1 MMKVD
6 LHIHT
11 VASGHAHNTILEY
24 LTMAKKLEMSVIGI
38 SDHGPFCPD
47 VTINEAYFRALTR
60 LPRRVDRVLILRGIE
75 ANIIDAEGNLDI
87 SDKVIERLDYVMAGL
102 HEIKNVK
109 NRGVK
114 KNTAAIVNAIRSGR
128 IDIVTHPFFTKE
140 FSLDIEK
147 ISNEACAHNVLLELN
162 VSCLARRKMQKDTLL
177 NLKKMI
183 GIAKKWGKKM
193 IIGSD
198 AHNIW
203 ELGDDVPLRK
213 IKNKIGL
220 TNDLIINNNPK
231 KLLDFLEIKESTSD
245 PRAEL

>member
-1 MMKVD
+1 MKID

-24 LTMAKKLEMSVIGI
+24 LTMAKKLKMSAIGI
-38 SDHGPFCPD
+38 SEHGPFCPD
-47 VTINEAYFRALTR
+47 VMINEAYFRVLER
-60 LPRRVDRVLILRGIE
+60 LPRKVDGVLVLRGIE
-75 ANIIDAEGNLDI
+75 ANIIDAKGNLDI
-87 SDKVIERLDYVMAGL
+87 SDKLIERLDYVMAGL

-109 NRGVK
+109 DRGMK
-114 KNTAAIVNAIRSGR
+114 KNTGAVVNAIRSGR
-128 IDIVTHPFFTKE
+128 IDIITHPFFTKE

-162 VSCLARRKMQKDTLL
+162 ISCLQGRKNQKDTLP

-183 GIAKKWGKKM
+183 AIAKKWKKK
-193 IIGSD
+193 IIVGSD

-203 ELGDDVPLRK
+203 ELGEDTPLRK

-220 TNDLIINNNPK
+220 TDGMIINNNPQ
-231 KLLDFLEIKESTSD
+231 KLLDFLEIK
-245 PRAEL
+245 

>member
-1 MMKVD
+1 MMKID

-24 LTMAKKLEMSVIGI
+24 LTMAKKLKMSAIGI
-38 SDHGPFCPD
+38 SEHGPFCPD
-47 VTINEAYFRALTR
+47 VMINEAYFRVLER
-60 LPRRVDRVLILRGIE
+60 LPRKVDGVLVLRGIE
-75 ANIIDAEGNLDI
+75 ANIIDAKGNLDI
-87 SDKVIERLDYVMAGL
+87 SDKLIERLDYVMAGL

-109 NRGVK
+109 DRGMK
-114 KNTAAIVNAIRSGR
+114 KNTGAVVNAIRSGR
-128 IDIVTHPFFTKE
+128 IDIITHPFFTKE

-162 VSCLARRKMQKDTLL
+162 ISCLQGRKNQKDTLP

-183 GIAKKWGKKM
+183 AIAKKWKKK
-193 IIGSD
+193 IIVGSD

-203 ELGDDVPLRK
+203 ELGEDTPLRK

-220 TNDLIINNNPK
+220 TDGMIINNNPQ
-231 KLLDFLEIKESTSD
+231 KLLDFLEIK
-245 PRAEL
+245 